1 MSRLVKDLSDLSRA
15 EAGNLE
21 LNREEISPEE
31 LREKFSYFKTEAESR
46 GLEFNI
52 NIPSDLPKISV
63 DVVRIT
69 QVISNLL
76 NNALRHTARGK
87 IELTAEKS
95 GNGVLF
101 SVKDTGSGIKKEDLP
116 HVFDRFYRAEK
127 SRSRAT
133 GGMGLG
139 LAIARSLVE
148 THGGKIWV
156 ESEEGKGAEFKFLI
170 PIIK

>member
-1 MSRLVKDLSDLSRA
+1 
-15 EAGNLE
+15 
-21 LNREEISPEE
+21 
-31 LREKFSYFKTEAESR
+31 
-46 GLEFNI
+46 
-52 NIPSDLPKISV
+52 
-63 DVVRIT
+63 VRIT

-76 NNALRHTARGK
+76 TNALRHTASGK
-87 IELTAEKS
+87 IELSAKS
-95 GNGVLF
+95 SKDGVLF

-148 THGGKIWV
+148 IHGGKIWV
-156 ESEEGKGAEFKFLI
+156 ESEEGKGAEFKFFI